1 MPSSSVPSG
10 SMRPGAV
17 PPDAAPPAGGPHG
30 AGRSPDL
37 PAAEVGGFARRSAL
51 GFVAVV
57 VGALLLALAVQLAAG
72 PLLQVDQHVAGSL
85 NTVVAPRPWLVTLL
99 QVLTAPGAAITAWIV
114 LSTLT
119 AGLLIRRRY
128 RLAVYVA
135 VTGLGTAVLS
145 PLLKQLVDRLRPM
158 VDMPVAAAGGPSFPS
173 GHTLA
178 VTIWVGVVLLVLL
191 PVVPPRRR
199 RLVVGIGVALVAVV
213 GLTRI
218 ALGVHFASDV
228 LAGWLIGTGWLLV
241 TATAFRAWRRHEGL
255 AVPPAVD
262 GLAPEIA
269 DDLDHAPEQP
279 PAHPWTTAAQLLV
292 AAVLLLGAV
301 VGVGLLVVHVGAGTA
316 FERAD
321 VGVVAWLADHRV
333 PWLDTVS
340 APLAELGNT
349 KVIIGGGLVAA
360 ALAFVI
366 TRRWRAPLVIATVL
380 VGEVL
385 IFLAS
390 SAVVG
395 RTRPP
400 VSHLDAV
407 LPPTS
412 SFPSG
417 HTAAAVCL
425 YGAIAAL
432 ILRGTRAWWRW
443 AVLAVAVAVI
453 VGVAFAR
460 LYRGAHHPTDVL
472 ASVAFAVPWL
482 LVTLRLV
489 GDDTA
494 VRARPAGR
502 PEPVGGTR

>member
-1 MPSSSVPSG
+1 VPSKGVPSG
-10 SMRPGAV
+10 VV
-17 PPDAAPPAGGPHG
+17 PPAE
-30 AGRSPDL
+30 L

-72 PLLQVDQHVAGSL
+72 PLLRVDERIAGGL
-85 NTVVAPRPWLVTLL
+85 NTVVAPRPWLVTVLE
-99 QVLTAPGAAITAWIV
+99 VLTAPGAALTAWTV
-114 LSTLT
+114 LTTLT
-119 AGLLIRRRY
+119 AVLLIRRRY

-158 VDMPVAAAGGPSFPS
+158 VDTPVAMAGGPSFPS
-173 GHTLA
+173 GYTLA
-178 VTIWVGVVLLVLL
+178 ATVWVGVVLLVLL
-191 PVVPPRRR
+191 PVVPVRRR
-199 RLVVGIGVALVAVV
+199 RLAVTVGVALVVVV

-218 ALGVHFASDV
+218 ALGVHYVSDV
-228 LAGWLIGTGWLLV
+228 LAGWLIGAGWLLA
-241 TATAFRAWRRHEGL
+241 TATAFRTWRRHEGL
-255 AVPPAVD
+255 AVPHTVD
-262 GLAPEIA
+262 GLAPEVA
-269 DDLDHAPEQP
+269 DDLDHEPERR

-292 AAVLLLGAV
+292 VAVLLLGAV
-301 VGVGLLVVHVGAGTA
+301 AGAGLLVVHVLADTA
-316 FERAD
+316 LGRAD
-321 VGVVAWLADHRV
+321 VGIVRWAADHRV

-349 KVIIGGGLVAA
+349 KVVIVGGIVASV
-360 ALAFVI
+360 LAYVI
-366 TRRWRAPLVIATVL
+366 TRRWHAPLVIATVL
-380 VGEVL
+380 LGEVL
-385 IFLAS
+385 IFLAG

-400 VSHLDAV
+400 VAHLDTV

-417 HTAAAVCL
+417 HTAAAICL
-425 YGAIAAL
+425 YGALAAL
-432 ILRGTRAWWRW
+432 VLRGTRARWRW
-443 AVLAVAVAVI
+443 GVLGVAVAVI

-472 ASVAFAVPWL
+472 ASAAFAIPWL

-489 GDDTA
+489 GGDLRDTA
-494 VRARPAGR
+494 RPTGHLER
-502 PEPVGGTR
+502 VGGTR

>member
-1 MPSSSVPSG
+1 MLGCVMDSE
-10 SMRPGAV
+10 
-17 PPDAAPPAGGPHG
+17 PA
-30 AGRSPDL
+30 PDL
-37 PAAEVGGFARRSAL
+37 
-51 GFVAVV
+51 
-57 VGALLLALAVQLAAG
+57 
-72 PLLQVDQHVAGSL
+72 
-85 NTVVAPRPWLVTLL
+85 
-99 QVLTAPGAAITAWIV
+99 
-114 LSTLT
+114 
-119 AGLLIRRRY
+119 
-128 RLAVYVA
+128 
-135 VTGLGTAVLS
+135 
-145 PLLKQLVDRLRPM
+145 
-158 VDMPVAAAGGPSFPS
+158 
-173 GHTLA
+173 
-178 VTIWVGVVLLVLL
+178 
-191 PVVPPRRR
+191 
-199 RLVVGIGVALVAVV
+199 
-213 GLTRI
+213 
-218 ALGVHFASDV
+218 ASDV

-241 TATAFRAWRRHEGL
+241 TATAFRTWRRHEGL
-255 AVPPAVD
+255 AVPPTVD

-269 DDLDHAPEQP
+269 DDLDHEPEQLP
-279 PAHPWTTAAQLLV
+279 THPWTTAAQLLV

-333 PWLDTVS
+333 PWLDAVS

-385 IFLAS
+385 IFLAA

-400 VSHLDAV
+400 VPHLDAV

-432 ILRGTRAWWRW
+432 VLRGTRAWWRW
-443 AVLAVAVAVI
+443 VVLAVAVAVV

-489 GDDTA
+489 GDDTG